1 MDTIKKLL
9 DLIDDELEDAMT
21 YAEKAVKCKATHPE
35 MAEMFYS
42 LSLDELKHKSMLQNH
57 LQRAVN
63 ECAKNHPEK
72 AEAVQTL
79 YDFEMDR
86 NINWEN
92 SIRQY
97 QTMYRE

>member
-35 MAEMFYS
+35 MAEMFFS
-42 LSLDELKHKSMLQNH
+42 LSLDELKHKGMLQNH
-57 LQRAVN
+57 LQRAVK
-63 ECAKNHPEK
+63 ECAEKYPEK

-86 NINWEN
+86 NISWEN

-97 QTMYRE
+97 QAMYRE